1 MKWLKKLDNPFLLG
15 AQGFLAGAILFAAT
29 HPDFLDF
36 QDRQPPAAQ
45 PGSPAAGR

>member
-29 HPDFLDF
+29 HPDFLER
-36 QDRQPPAAQ
+36 QDRQSLTEQ

>member
-29 HPDFLDF
+29 HPEFLE
-36 QDRQPPAAQ
+36 RHLESKAPAAETQ
-45 PGSPAAGR
+45 AAAAR